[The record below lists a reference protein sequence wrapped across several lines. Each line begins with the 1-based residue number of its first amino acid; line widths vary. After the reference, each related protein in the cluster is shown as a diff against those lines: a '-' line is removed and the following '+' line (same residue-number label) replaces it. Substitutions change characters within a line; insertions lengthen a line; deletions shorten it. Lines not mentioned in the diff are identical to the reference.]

1 MTNARD
7 PQPLPLLDV
16 SEAKAGRGRPAP
28 LTEESRE
35 RVETAFERLVT
46 VLSSCY
52 VYVVGHTAL
61 DLCQFQVERDGTGR
75 CLLAGVPQWEVTLPA
90 AAHAQLPL
98 VVQRWQAGQL
108 PHSGQLDS
116 IRLGELHDLP
126 NGARAV
132 DVLPAD
138 DPGRRT
144 RTTIGSA

>member
-1 MTNARD
+1 MTSAQD
-7 PQPLPLLDV
+7 PQPLPLVDAA
-16 SEAKAGRGRPAP
+16 EAPAARGRPAP
-28 LTEESRE
+28 LSEASRE

-61 DLCQFQVERDGTGR
+61 ERCQFQVERDGAGR
-75 CLLAGVPQWEVTLPA
+75 CLLSGVAQWEVALPP

-98 VVQRWQAGQL
+98 VVQRWQAREL

-116 IRLGELHDLP
+116 IRLGELHELP
-126 NGARAV
+126 NGALVV

-144 RTTIGSA
+144 RTTID

>member
-1 MTNARD
+1 MTSAQN
-7 PQPLPLLDV
+7 PQPLPLVDAAEV
-16 SEAKAGRGRPAP
+16 KTGRGRPAP
-28 LTEESRE
+28 PTEESRE
-35 RVETAFERLVT
+35 RVETTFERLVT
-46 VLSSCY
+46 ALSSCY

-61 DLCQFQVERDGTGR
+61 ELCRFEVERDGTGR
-75 CLLAGVPQWEVTLPA
+75 CLLSGVPQWEVALPA

-98 VVQRWQAGQL
+98 VVQRWQAGEL

-116 IRLGELHDLP
+116 IRLGDVQELP

-144 RTTIGSA
+144 RTTID